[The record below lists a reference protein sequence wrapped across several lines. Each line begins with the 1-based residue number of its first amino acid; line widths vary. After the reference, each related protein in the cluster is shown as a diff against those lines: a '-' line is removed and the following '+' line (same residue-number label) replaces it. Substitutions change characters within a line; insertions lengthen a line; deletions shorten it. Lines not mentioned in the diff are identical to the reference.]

1 MRRSLLRWLAV
12 GLLLGVTCGAV
23 IGLGLSRFMNL
34 PAVET
39 LTTYRPA
46 AATQIRARDGSLLA
60 TLALQR
66 RLPLPPDQIPAVFRN
81 AVVAAEDARFF
92 AHTGLDPKGIM
103 RAVLRNVFSRRFSQG
118 ASTLTQQLAR
128 SLFLTPERTL
138 ERKIKEALLAI
149 EIEQKFSKDQIL
161 AMYANQMYFGH
172 GRYGVE
178 AASRFFFGKPAAE
191 LAIQEAALLAGIVQ
205 LNDRQSPIRFPER
218 ALARR
223 SYTLT
228 RMRDERLISEDEY
241 RAAMAAPLGAAA
253 HYDRNAAADYF
264 VEVARRA
271 VEDQFGT
278 RAMLEGGLVVET
290 TVDPALQA
298 LAETSLR
305 TGLVTLQRRLGWP
318 GARRNLLADGVEGL
332 SAWRDPS
339 WAFLRWREGE
349 LAYAVVTEVSAQKA
363 DLRIAGRS
371 ATLALADARWTNRDS
386 LTRLCRRGDVLLVRL
401 GKVLPDGPLAVT
413 LEPEPRVEGALLAL
427 DNRTGAVLA
436 HVGGFDFDR
445 SQFDRVTQAKRQC
458 GSAFKPFVYLAAFER
473 GFAPNEILF
482 DGPALFPD
490 ERGEM
495 TYVPLNYY
503 RRYEGMVTLRHALE
517 HSLNASA
524 VKLQQLVTGEAII
537 DVARRLGVT
546 EKLAPFPTMALGSF
560 ELTLW
565 EITGAYAGIAN
576 GGQRVKPYFIARVLD
591 GAGQPIFSHRLEPF
605 QALREDVAYVA
616 DHVLRGVVQ
625 RGTAAKAAGLPG
637 HLAGKTGTTDAYTDA
652 WFIGYS
658 PRITVGVWVGRDM
671 KERIGRNMTG
681 AEAALPTWI
690 EFMEAYMESQPEHV
704 RQEEPS
710 VPAGITL
717 VPVDPLTGLR
727 ANPGC
732 GERVILEAV
741 PAGREPAPCSE
752 EWHHVVALPWP
763 QQLPY
768 YTYRPGEPVTTP
780 EAMAAAEAKI
790 AAKGGEVASTTP
802 R

>member
-1 MRRSLLRWLAV
+1 
-12 GLLLGVTCGAV
+12 
-23 IGLGLSRFMNL
+23 MNL
-34 PAVET
+34 PAVEA

-66 RLPLPPDQIPAVFRN
+66 RLPLPPDQIPEVFRN

-92 AHTGLDPKGIM
+92 AHTGFDPKGIV

-128 SLFLTPERTL
+128 TLFLTPERTL

-191 LAIQEAALLAGIVQ
+191 LTVPEAALLAGIVQ

-223 SYTLT
+223 NYALT
-228 RMRDERLISEDEY
+228 RMRDEGFISEDEY
-241 RAAMAAPLGAAA
+241 RAALAAPLGAAP
-253 HYDRNAAADYF
+253 HWDRNAAADYF
-264 VEVARRA
+264 VEVVRRT

-278 RAMLEGGLVVET
+278 RVMLEGGLVVET
-290 TVDPALQA
+290 TVDPTLQV
-298 LAETSLR
+298 LAERSLR
-305 TGLVTLQRRLGWP
+305 NGLVALQRRLGWP
-318 GARRNLLADGVEGL
+318 GARRNVLSEGVEDL
-332 SAWRDPS
+332 ESWRDPS
-339 WAFLRWREGE
+339 WAFLHWREGE
-349 LAYAVVTEVSAQKA
+349 LAYAVVTEVSAQQA
-363 DLRIAGRS
+363 HLRIAGRT

-401 GKVLPDGPLAVT
+401 GKVPPDAPVQVI
-413 LEPEPRVEGALLAL
+413 LEGEPSVEGALLAL

-436 HVGGFDFDR
+436 HVGGFDFER

-473 GFAPNEILF
+473 GFAPNELIF
-482 DGPALFPD
+482 DGPALYPD

-503 RRYEGMVTLRHALE
+503 RRFEGLVTLRHALE

-537 DVARRLGVT
+537 DVARRLGIT
-546 EKLAPFPTMALGSF
+546 EKLVPYPTMALGSF

-565 EITGAYAGIAN
+565 ELTGAFAGIAN
-576 GGQRVKPYFIARVLD
+576 GGQRVRPYFIARVLD
-591 GAGQPIFSHRLEPF
+591 GGGQPLHTHRLEPF
-605 QALREDVAYVA
+605 QAVREDVAYLA
-616 DHVLRGVVQ
+616 NHVLRGVVQ
-625 RGTAAKAAGLPG
+625 RGTAAKAANLPG
-637 HLAGKTGTTDAYTDA
+637 YLAGKTGTTDAYTDA

-658 PRITVGVWVGRDM
+658 PRITVGVWVGRDL

-681 AEAALPTWI
+681 AEAALPIWI
-690 EFMEAYMESQPEHV
+690 EFMKAYLASQPEHV
-704 RQEEPS
+704 LQEEPP
-710 VPAGITL
+710 VPAGVVL

-741 PAGREPAPCSE
+741 PAGREPTPCSD

-780 EAMAAAEAKI
+780 EAMAAAQAKI
-790 AAKGGEVASTTP
+790 AAKGGEVE
-802 R
+802 RGRFR

>member
-1 MRRSLLRWLAV
+1 MGA
-12 GLLLGVTCGAV
+12 LLGITCGAV
-23 IGLGLSRFMNL
+23 VGLGLSRFMNL

-66 RLPLPPDQIPAVFRN
+66 RLPLPPDQIPEVFRN

-92 AHTGLDPKGIM
+92 AHTGFDPKGIV

-128 SLFLTPERTL
+128 TLFLSPERTL

-178 AASRFFFGKPAAE
+178 AASRFFFGKAAAE
-191 LAIQEAALLAGIVQ
+191 LTIPEAALLAGIVQ

-223 SYTLT
+223 NYALT
-228 RMRDERLISEDEY
+228 RMRDEGFISEDEY
-241 RAAMAAPLGAAA
+241 RAALAAPLGASP

-264 VEVARRA
+264 VEVARRT

-305 TGLVTLQRRLGWP
+305 NGLVALQRRLGWP
-318 GARRNLLADGVEGL
+318 GARRNLLAEGVEDL
-332 SAWRDPS
+332 ESWRDPS
-339 WAFLRWREGE
+339 WAFLHWREGE
-349 LAYAVVTEVSAQKA
+349 LAYAVVTEVSAQQA
-363 DLRIAGRS
+363 SLRIAGRS
-371 ATLALADARWTNRDS
+371 ATLTLADARWTNRDS
-386 LTRLCRRGDVLLVRL
+386 LTRLCRRGDVVLVRL
-401 GKVLPDGPLAVT
+401 GKVQPDVPLAVT
-413 LEPEPRVEGALLAL
+413 LEPEPRVEGALLVL

-436 HVGGFDFDR
+436 HVGGFDFER

-473 GFAPNEILF
+473 GFTPNEMIF
-482 DGPALFPD
+482 DGPALYPD

-503 RRYEGMVTLRHALE
+503 RRFEGMVTLRHALE

-524 VKLQQLVTGEAII
+524 VKLQRLVSGEAII

-546 EKLAPFPTMALGSF
+546 EKLAPYPTMALGSF

-565 EITGAYAGIAN
+565 ELTGAYAGIAN
-576 GGQRVKPYFIARVLD
+576 SGQRVRPYFIARVLD
-591 GAGQPIFSHRLEPF
+591 GGGQPLYTHRLEPS
-605 QALREDVAYVA
+605 QAVREEVAYLA
-616 DHVLRGVVQ
+616 NHVLRGVVQ
-625 RGTAAKAAGLPG
+625 RGTAAKAANLPG
-637 HLAGKTGTTDAYTDA
+637 YLAGKTGTTDAYTDA

-658 PRITVGVWVGRDM
+658 PRITVGVWVGRDL

-690 EFMEAYMESQPEHV
+690 DFMRAYLASQPEHV
-704 RQEEPS
+704 LREEPP
-710 VPAGITL
+710 VPPGITL

-741 PAGREPAPCSE
+741 PVGREPAPCSD
-752 EWHHVVALPWP
+752 EWHHIVALPWP

-768 YTYRPGEPVTTP
+768 YTYRPGEPMTTP
-780 EAMAAAEAKI
+780 EAVAAAQAKI
-790 AAKGGEVASTTP
+790 TAKGGEVERGRS